1 VAAVTPATAEAAVT
15 SATAKAAVTTTAAAA
30 VTAVATTRETRPER
44 HLRAE
49 DWGQW

>member
-15 SATAKAAVTTTAAAA
+15 SATAKAAVTTTAAA